1 MIPSWTSSRTGSL
14 CWFTPCPFDCWSV
27 SPINRLPTSHGSP
40 RCATTRP
47 RCCSC
52 SPAPREHHAG
62 IPGTTDRTLFS
73 LFFSSLTMR
82 HRDQVLRPRNSQYAG
97 NPQAPCGAEVENC
110 FDCDLP
116 CGRPDTA
123 DAASHQAASSR
134 QTSLHSRYS
143 PPSRLRQHEA

>member
-1 MIPSWTSSRTGSL
+1 MANKIALVVESTAVARSSTCYPSSM
-14 CWFTPCPFDCWSV
+14 
-27 SPINRLPTSHGSP
+27 
-40 RCATTRP
+40 
-47 RCCSC
+47 
-52 SPAPREHHAG
+52 
-62 IPGTTDRTLFS
+62 
-73 LFFSSLTMR
+73 TMS

-116 CGRPDTA
+116 RDRPDTA